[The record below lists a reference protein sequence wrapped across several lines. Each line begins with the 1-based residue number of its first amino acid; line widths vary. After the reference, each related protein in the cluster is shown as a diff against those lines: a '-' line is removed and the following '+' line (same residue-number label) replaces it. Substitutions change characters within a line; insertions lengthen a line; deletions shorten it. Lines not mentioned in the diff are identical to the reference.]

1 LRGRSRWKYDP
12 NSEEASR
19 PMKQFESP
27 KNLDAGEF
35 GRIGGNHQK

>member
-12 NSEEASR
+12 NSEEANR